1 LHRGPA
7 IAALAL
13 APSDASAALASFV
26 ESCPR
31 LLARIDNS
39 GLTKVEDWRP
49 VCAAASNWDRND
61 AARFFAENLEAVR
74 VGPGNAFV
82 TGYYEPEIAGVRTRR
97 PGFEVPVYSMPAD
110 LIRAWPET
118 TPPEQRTGRPPLGH
132 YDASGAFVP
141 YFTRAEI
148 DAGALAGKGLEIA
161 WAADP
166 VELFFLEF
174 QGSGR
179 LRSPEGEVMRL
190 GYAGQNGREYI
201 ALGKIMRDRG
211 LIGDGTAYATSMQ
224 GIKGY
229 LRDHPD
235 EARALMDA
243 NPSYV
248 FFQEVR
254 GDGPIGS
261 LGVPV
266 RAQSS
271 VAADPNFVPLGA
283 PVWLSADRQEL
294 NGLWIAQ
301 DVGGAIKGANRF
313 DSFWGAGDQAA
324 ATAGGMRGTGQALVL
339 VPKGTLARLGVP

>member
-1 LHRGPA
+1 VPIYRV
-7 IAALAL
+7 
-13 APSDASAALASFV
+13 PSDLVRCTQPNGA
-26 ESCPR
+26 PGR
-31 LLARIDNS
+31 RIDQ
-39 GLTKVEDWRP
+39 
-49 VCAAASNWDRND
+49 
-61 AARFFAENLEAVR
+61 
-74 VGPGNAFV
+74 
-82 TGYYEPEIAGVRTRR
+82 TGTCT
-97 PGFEVPVYSMPAD
+97 
-110 LIRAWPET
+110 L
-118 TPPEQRTGRPPLGH
+118 
-132 YDASGAFVP
+132 

-148 DAGALAGKGLEIA
+148 EDGALANRGLEIA
-161 WAADP
+161 WVADP
-166 VELFFLEF
+166 VELFFLEI

-190 GYAGQNGREYI
+190 GYAGQNGRDYV
-201 ALGKIMRDRG
+201 ALGQVMRQRG
-211 LIGDGTAYATSMQ
+211 LIGDATGYPTSMQ

-229 LRDHPD
+229 LRDHPG

-243 NPSYV
+243 NLSYI
-248 FFQEVR
+248 FFQDVR
-254 GDGPIGS
+254 GDGPVGS

-283 PVWLSADRQEL
+283 PIWLAADRAEL

-339 VPKGTLARLGVP
+339 LPKGTLARLGVQ